1 MEKKIIIELESLN
14 DLKNI
19 EAEAEKWGVKLV
31 LIGGYAVRAYTT
43 GYRYTKDM
51 DFIAKG
57 DIWKLKGFLN
67 SLGYEAEEKK
77 DILAGRKKIDGGYV
91 DLHISIG
98 KVFDISTGKSYP
110 LTNDIFNSARL
121 LNISGYH
128 EEGRKITVKASVV
141 ALEDL
146 MIMKLM
152 TKNREKDLIDIVSLL
167 FDQWKNIDLEKLSQ
181 NCASSGLSRHI
192 SDSVLDLVGK
202 IRKGTFRKIWL
213 DYTGK
218 KMTMK
223 EEQQIA
229 KNLIE
234 IAEKVKSSYIY

>member
-1 MEKKIIIELESLN
+1 MEKNAAIELESLK
-14 DLKNI
+14 DLENI
-19 EAEAEKWGVKLV
+19 EAETEKWEIKLV
-31 LIGGYAVRAYTT
+31 LIGGYAVRAYTS
-43 GYRYTKDM
+43 GYRFTKDM

-57 DIWKLKGFLN
+57 DVWKLKGFLR

-98 KVFDISTGKSYP
+98 EVFDISSGKSYP
-110 LTNDIFNSARL
+110 LTNDIFNSAKNL
-121 LNISGYH
+121 EISGYH

-152 TKNREKDLIDIVSLL
+152 TRNRGKDLVDIISLL
-167 FDQWKNIDLEKLSQ
+167 FDQWKNLDLEKLSQ

-192 SDSVLDLVGK
+192 SDSALDLVGK
-202 IRKGTFRKIWL
+202 IRKGTFRKTWL
-213 DYTGK
+213 DFTGK
-218 KMTMK
+218 KMTQK

-234 IAEKVKSSYIY
+234 MAEKVKSS